1 MKPQIIMKPQILI
14 FVDDDF
20 QYGLEQN
27 MYPELFSKMKAG
39 QIEIA
44 NYAQINSRIDINSI
58 GDLKDIYILNP
69 YTQKYNLVEVQNDKL
84 SMSNIKDVL
93 TDMVTSKAN
102 VIKEALVRL
111 GAKQTSVINNTK
123 HLNNNDVDG
132 KVRGGKGHV
141 KAELHTESTKELSI
155 TAESKLVSKDPN
167 RKALSVE
174 STKKYIY
181 SHGLGCE
188 PLLVGLWERYRDC
201 GELTGV
207 EDYEF
212 TFLSEVRSSLS
223 IAASVS
229 TPLFNAGADI
239 KIKSNTIQ
247 EFSLTVHV
255 NFDKVEPDQE

>member
-1 MKPQIIMKPQILI
+1 MERKAAILK
-14 FVDDDF
+14 FEEDEDF
-20 QYGLEQN
+20 LWGIQEG
-27 MYPELFSKMKAG
+27 MYPELSTMIKAG
-39 QIEIA
+39 QIEVA
-44 NYAQINSRIDINSI
+44 NYAQVNSRMDIHTI
-58 GDLKDIYILNP
+58 GNPNDFYILDP
-69 YTQKYNLVEVQNDKL
+69 YTQQYKLVMVQGDKL
-84 SMSNIKDVL
+84 SSIKDML
-93 TDMVTSKAN
+93 TAMVTSKAN
-102 VIKEALVRL
+102 AIKETLVRL
-111 GAKQTSVINNTK
+111 GAKHTTVRNNTK
-123 HLNNNDVDG
+123 HLNNNDVNG
-132 KVRGGKGHV
+132 NVHGGKGPV

-174 STKKYIY
+174 STKEYIY

-212 TFLSEVRSSLS
+212 TFLSEVKSSLS

-229 TPLFNAGADI
+229 TPSFNAGADI
-239 KIKSNTIQ
+239 NIKSNTIQ

-255 NFDKVEPDQE
+255 NFDEVESDHK